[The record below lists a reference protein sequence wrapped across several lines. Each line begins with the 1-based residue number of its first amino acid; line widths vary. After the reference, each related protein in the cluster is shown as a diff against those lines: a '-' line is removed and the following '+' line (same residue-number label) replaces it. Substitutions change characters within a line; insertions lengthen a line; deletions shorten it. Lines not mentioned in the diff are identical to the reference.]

1 MELVY
6 AFIFHK
12 LFLALPKTYQLNLH
26 PPLSATESPHHT
38 NLPSLWW
45 PIISTTIGPPYH
57 DYCHYY
63 YYLSKIFIFF
73 IMNVLRRWEDVRK
86 ICFHSIF
93 RSTIKYLKIKFF
105 FPENIF
111 LLTKH
116 NLRGNHNIIY
126 KGSKHGLKISNSRIK
141 IH

>member
-12 LFLALPKTYQLNLH
+12 QFLALPKTYQLNLH
-26 PPLSATESPHHT
+26 PPLSATQSPHHT

-45 PIISTTIGPPYH
+45 SIISTTVGPPYH

-63 YYLSKIFIFF
+63 YYLSKIFNFF
-73 IMNVLRRWEDVRK
+73 YYVCAQEMRK
-86 ICFHSIF
+86 IWFHSIF
-93 RSTIKYLKIKFF
+93 RSTIKHLKINFF
-105 FPENIF
+105 SENIF

-116 NLRGNHNIIY
+116 NLIGNHNIIY